1 LEGKARLTSRG
12 DGRGQARNRGKAAMV
27 DLKQIPDSKAD
38 LDRYEVEHVFHP
50 WAFQPAVSPWRVVSA
65 RGIRYRTED
74 GRERLDFSSCY
85 VSHNLGHQ
93 DPRIVE
99 AICEQARV
107 LCSFSPNVST
117 RPRALLAKMLADITP
132 GDLTRSFLTLGGGNA
147 NEAAVRIAHQFTGRR
162 KIVSRYRSYHG
173 STGVTATLSAGDDRN
188 WAQVLGG
195 TEWVAVPQ
203 PYCYRCMFGLT
214 YPACDLRCARYV
226 DEVIALEGG
235 EEKVAGIL
243 FEPVTGANGIIV
255 PPPEYLPELRRIC
268 DRWGVLMIADEVMTG
283 FGRTG
288 EWFAVDHWN
297 VVPDIMSMA
306 KGITGATMPIGATIV
321 RRHIGD
327 YFQDHF
333 FSHGETYAGHAIGC
347 AAAVRAI
354 RIYQEDH
361 LIESSKRLGAYLL
374 ERARELE
381 DKHPSV
387 GDVRGLGL
395 FVGLELV
402 KSKKTREPLVSPSA
416 RLRKDVNP
424 KVEVAKRL
432 FELGMTAVAANPGN
446 VIALAPPLIVTR
458 PEIDEAIGMMDKAL
472 EVADAYTER

>member
-1 LEGKARLTSRG
+1 MR
-12 DGRGQARNRGKAAMV
+12 
-27 DLKQIPDSKAD
+27 DLSNLPDSRAD
-38 LDRYEVEHVFHP
+38 LDQYEVEHVFHP

-65 RGIRYRTED
+65 KGMRYLCED

-107 LCSFSPNVST
+107 LCSFSPNIST
-117 RPRALLAKMLADITP
+117 KPRALLARILAEITP
-132 GDLTRSFLTLGGGNA
+132 GDLSRTFLSLGGGNA

-195 TEWVAVPQ
+195 SEWVAVPQ
-203 PYCYRCMFGLT
+203 PYCYRCMFGQA
-214 YPACDLRCARYV
+214 YPACELRCARYL
-226 DEVIALEGG
+226 DEVIELEGG
-235 EEKVAGIL
+235 GEKVAGVL

-268 DRWGVLMIADEVMTG
+268 DKWGVLMIADEVMTG

-288 EWFAVDHWN
+288 EWFAVDHWG
-297 VVPDIMSMA
+297 VVPDVMSMA
-306 KGITGATMPIGATIV
+306 KGISGAHLPVGATIV
-321 RRHIGD
+321 RRHIGE
-327 YFQDHF
+327 YFKDHF
-333 FSHGETYAGHAIGC
+333 FSHGETYAGYAVGC
-347 AAAVRAI
+347 AAAIRAI
-354 RIYQEDH
+354 QIYQEDN
-361 LIESSKRLGAYLL
+361 LIENSRNLGAYLL
-374 ERARELE
+374 ERAQELQ

-402 KSKKTREPLVSPSA
+402 KSKKTREPLVSIRGRIEKGPNA
-416 RLRKDVNP
+416 
-424 KVEVAKRL
+424 KVEVARKL
-432 FELGMTAVAANPGN
+432 FELGMTAVSANPGN
-446 VIALAPPLIVTR
+446 VIALAPPLIVGKS
-458 PEIDEAIGMMDKAL
+458 EIDEAIGIMDQAL
-472 EVADAYTER
+472 AVADAYAEK